1 MTHSILAKV
10 LLIPLKKGPRAL
22 LGHLDIFIF
31 AGDKIVAIVH
41 LRWVAYAFSPP
52 HNSHAHEHALSF
64 SLSCAKPPP
73 PHPSPPHPSF
83 SPPFSEKYYVL
94 SRGKGGTGRENE
106 GDEREPH
113 PEAAVS

>member
-1 MTHSILAKV
+1 MRC
-10 LLIPLKKGPRAL
+10 P
-22 LGHLDIFIF
+22 
-31 AGDKIVAIVH
+31 
-41 LRWVAYAFSPP
+41 
-52 HNSHAHEHALSF
+52 
-64 SLSCAKPPP
+64 SLSPVRNLPPP

-113 PEAAVS
+113 PEAAVSLRKILTFVT